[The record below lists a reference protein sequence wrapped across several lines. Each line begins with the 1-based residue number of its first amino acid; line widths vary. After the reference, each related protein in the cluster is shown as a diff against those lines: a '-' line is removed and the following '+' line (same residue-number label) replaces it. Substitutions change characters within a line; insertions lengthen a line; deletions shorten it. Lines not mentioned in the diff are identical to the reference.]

1 MRYVSTRNN
10 NDNVTAA
17 MAIKEGLS
25 KNGGLFVPEKFP
37 KLTDEIYTYLKEASY
52 QKRAAYILN
61 LFLEDFSLDELSD
74 YAEKAYGNNK
84 FEGEN
89 AAPLYE
95 YDKYTHFLE
104 LWHGPTCAFKDMAL
118 QMLPHL
124 LTASVKKTGD
134 DRIVTILVATSG
146 DTGKA
151 ALDGF
156 ADVEGS
162 KIIVFY
168 PKDGVSDIQ
177 KLQMITQKGAN
188 VGVSSVEGNFDD
200 AQTGVKEIFTDA
212 EFNDELNKKGI
223 ILSSAN
229 SINWGR
235 LAPQIVYYISSY
247 VDLVNGGKIK
257 QGDKVNI
264 CVPTGNFGNILAAY
278 YAKQMGLPINKLI
291 CASNS
296 NNILT
301 DFINTG
307 VYDKNRDFILT
318 MSPSMDILISS
329 NLERYLYDACGKDDT
344 YINKIM
350 TKLKTEGRYEV
361 TDAIKAKIADDF
373 YADFA
378 TEEETQAEI
387 RKCFDDKA
395 YLIDTHTA
403 VASTVI
409 NKYRKKTGK
418 NTVSIIASTAN
429 PYKFSPSVLEALG
442 EDSTDDEFTLLAT
455 LNKKSGL
462 KIPDSLAA
470 LKNAEKRFNGC
481 CKKTELKKTVSDF
494 LFN

>member
-10 NDNVTAA
+10 NDTVTSA

-37 KLTDEIYTYLKEASY
+37 ELTEEIYVYLKGASY
-52 QKRAAYILN
+52 QKRAAYILGMY
-61 LFLEDFSLDELSD
+61 LEDFSFDELSD
-74 YAEKAYGNNK
+74 YAFKAYGNNK
-84 FEGEN
+84 FDGEN

-95 YDKYTHFLE
+95 YDEKTHFLE

-124 LTASVKKTGD
+124 LTASVRKTGD

-156 ADVEGS
+156 CDVDGS

-168 PKDGVSDIQ
+168 PRDGVSDIQ
-177 KLQMITQKGAN
+177 KLQMITQKGSN
-188 VGVSSVEGNFDD
+188 VCVSSVEGNFDD
-200 AQTGVKEIFTDA
+200 AQTGVKEIFTDK

-247 VDLVNGGKIK
+247 VDLVNNKKIK
-257 QGDKVNI
+257 QGEKVNI

-278 YAKQMGLPINKLI
+278 YAKQMGLPVNKLI

-307 VYDKNRDFILT
+307 VYDRNRDFILT

-329 NLERYLYDACGKDDT
+329 NLERYLYDASGKNDV
-344 YINKIM
+344 YINEIM
-350 TKLKTEGRYEV
+350 TKLKTDGKYEV
-361 TDAIKAKIADDF
+361 TNEIKTKIKEDF
-373 YADFA
+373 FADFA
-378 TEEETQAEI
+378 TEEETMAQI
-387 RKCFDDKA
+387 KKA
-395 YLIDTHTA
+395 FSEKGYLIDTHTA
-403 VASTVI
+403 VASVVL
-409 NKYRKKTGK
+409 NKYREKT
-418 NTVSIIASTAN
+418 NDETVSIIASTAN

-442 EDSTDDEFTLLAT
+442 EDCKGDEFMLLKK
-455 LNKKSGL
+455 LNEKSGL
-462 KIPDSLAA
+462 KIPDSLNE
-470 LKNAEKRFNGC
+470 LKNMEKRFNGC
-481 CKKTELKKTVSDF
+481 CKKTELKKAVTEF
-494 LFN
+494 LG

>member
-10 NDNVTAA
+10 NDTVSAA

-25 KNGGLFVPEKFP
+25 KNGGLFVPEKLP
-37 KLTDEIYTYLKEASY
+37 SLTPEIYSYLSNVSY
-52 QKRAAYILN
+52 KKRAAYILN
-61 LFLEDFSLDELSD
+61 LFLEEFTFGELNDFT
-74 YAEKAYGNNK
+74 EKAYGNNK
-84 FEGEN
+84 FGSEN
-89 AAPLYE
+89 TAPLHE
-95 YDKYTHFLE
+95 YDEKTYFLE

-124 LTASVKKTGD
+124 LIASARKTGD
-134 DRIVTILVATSG
+134 QRTVTILVATSG

-168 PKDGVSDIQ
+168 PKDGVSEIQ
-177 KLQMITQKGAN
+177 RLQMITQQGEN
-188 VGVSSVEGNFDD
+188 VSVCGVDGNFDD

-212 EFNDELNKKGI
+212 EFNDELNRKGI

-247 VDLVNGGKIK
+247 VDLVKDKKIK
-257 QGDKVNI
+257 QGDKINI

-307 VYDKNRDFILT
+307 VYDRNRKFILT

-329 NLERYLYDACGKDDT
+329 NLERYLYDASGNDDK
-344 YINKIM
+344 YINEIM
-350 TKLKTEGRYEV
+350 NKLKSEGRYEV
-361 TDAIKAKIADDF
+361 TDKIKEKINSDF
-373 YADFA
+373 FADFA
-378 TEEETQAEI
+378 SEEETTAEI
-387 RKCFDDKA
+387 KRCFDEKG

-403 VASTVI
+403 VASCVM
-409 NKYRKKTGK
+409 NKYRAKTGDE
-418 NTVSIIASTAN
+418 TISIIASTAN
-429 PYKFSPSVLEALG
+429 PYKFSASVLTAIGG
-442 EDSTDDEFTLLAT
+442 EKLEDEFEMLDA

-462 KIPDSLAA
+462 EIPASLKELKTAKKRFNEYCSKTG
-470 LKNAEKRFNGC
+470 LKNAVSEF
-481 CKKTELKKTVSDF
+481 LK
-494 LFN
+494 